1 MRAGTA
7 EMDFKEMQA
16 NLSKAGYTERKVTF
30 SSKKAT
36 VLGGL
41 SVLPLVAVFAVI
53 YRIALVGRA
62 HLTELTGPS
71 FYFTLVPIIIVSIVV
86 HEFLHGIGWALSSEK
101 GWSVVRFNINA
112 LMPSCAC
119 KVALSRG
126 KYLFGVLLP
135 FIVLGGGSIIFLFVY
150 PGTIS
155 ILTMAVNIVLAGA
168 DVLIAAKVLREKNVL
183 IADHPTEAG
192 YIAFYKSNNA

>member
-1 MRAGTA
+1 MRAQTA
-7 EMDFKEMQA
+7 EMDFKEMQE
-16 NLSKAGYTERKVTF
+16 NLNKAGYTERKVTF

-41 SVLPLVAVFAVI
+41 SVLPLVVIFAVI

-86 HEFLHGIGWALSSEK
+86 HELLHGIGWALSSGK

-119 KVALSRG
+119 KAALSRG
-126 KYLFGVLLP
+126 KYLIGVLLP
-135 FIVLGGGSIIFLFVY
+135 FIFLGGGSIIFLFVY

-192 YIAFYKSNNA
+192 YVAFCK

>member
-1 MRAGTA
+1 MRAQTA
-7 EMDFKEMQA
+7 EMDFKEMQE
-16 NLSKAGYTERKVTF
+16 NLNKAGYTERKVTF

-41 SVLPLVAVFAVI
+41 SVLPLVVIFAVI

-86 HEFLHGIGWALSSEK
+86 HELLHGIGWALSSGK

-119 KVALSRG
+119 KAALRRG
-126 KYLFGVLLP
+126 KYLIGVLLP
-135 FIVLGGGSIIFLFVY
+135 FIFLGGGSIIFLFVY

-192 YIAFYKSNNA
+192 YIAFYKSSNV

>member
-1 MRAGTA
+1 MRAQTA
-7 EMDFKEMQA
+7 EMDFKEMQE
-16 NLSKAGYTERKVTF
+16 NLNKAGYTERKVTF

-41 SVLPLVAVFAVI
+41 SVLPLVVIFAVI

-86 HEFLHGIGWALSSEK
+86 HELLHGIGWALSSGK

-112 LMPSCAC
+112 LMPS
-119 KVALSRG
+119 LS
-126 KYLFGVLLP
+126 
-135 FIVLGGGSIIFLFVY
+135 
-150 PGTIS
+150 
-155 ILTMAVNIVLAGA
+155 
-168 DVLIAAKVLREKNVL
+168 LIH
-183 IADHPTEAG
+183 I
-192 YIAFYKSNNA
+192 

>member
-1 MRAGTA
+1 MRAQTA

-16 NLSKAGYTERKVTF
+16 NFNKAGYTERKVTF

-41 SVLPLVAVFAVI
+41 SVLPLVVVFAVI

-86 HEFLHGIGWALSSEK
+86 HELLHGIGWALSSGK

-126 KYLFGVLLP
+126 KYLIGVLLP

-168 DVLIAAKVLREKNVL
+168 DVLIAAKVLREKNAL
-183 IADHPTEAG
+183 SADHPTEAG
-192 YIAFYKSNNA
+192 YIVFCK